1 MNFSESNESN
11 NLLADID
18 MFENSSS
25 PLKPMQKAANKIK
38 PHGYTPLKTNMR
50 MEN

>member
-11 NLLADID
+11 NLLAD

-38 PHGYTPLKTNMR
+38 QHGYTPLKTNMP